1 MYNQAVLKLV
11 LLFLRSWDFYIS
23 DADSSFLWCHRIL
36 TIPFSCG
43 CIFPFLVFDNNTLSY
58 WKSSFLVY
66 ICTSCFVKI
75 TVTSR
80 KCRICHNT
88 QIRICL
94 WKHKILDS
102 KCHQPAKWLNKWV
115 VSDVF
120 HVWSKMGVVYNINEA
135 RQLLTISKIST
146 GYRFNTGS
154 IVFEEHSY
162 SHTGFF
168 VPQLSCSNVI
178 CPFELFLRV
187 VPRNWNWLYYI
198 DSRVLKQFKS
208 RNNWISAATIHH
220 KPTFGSS
227 ASNMTFLLV
236 NRYSFIHSLLNDSIP
251 VKRGRGHN
259 LVGCSSIIYY
269 TYNHPNTGLLTYRSD
284 LVSFGVVG
292 GFGNIDIGSIWPIK
306 IVFAV

>member
-1 MYNQAVLKLV
+1 M
-11 LLFLRSWDFYIS
+11 LFLRSYKFYFK
-23 DADSSFLWCHRIL
+23 DAASLFLWCHRIL

-115 VSDVF
+115 VSGVF
-120 HVWSKMGVVYNINEA
+120 HVWNKMGVVYYINEA

-146 GYRFNTGS
+146 GYRLKTGFNYFWGTY
-154 IVFEEHSY
+154 SY
-162 SHTGFF
+162 SQTGFY
-168 VPQLSCSNVI
+168 VPQLSCSDVLS
-178 CPFELFLRV
+178 PFEQFLWV
-187 VPRNWNWLYYI
+187 VPRNWNWLY
-198 DSRVLKQFKS
+198 
-208 RNNWISAATIHH
+208 
-220 KPTFGSS
+220 G
-227 ASNMTFLLV
+227 
-236 NRYSFIHSLLNDSIP
+236 
-251 VKRGRGHN
+251 
-259 LVGCSSIIYY
+259 
-269 TYNHPNTGLLTYRSD
+269 
-284 LVSFGVVG
+284 
-292 GFGNIDIGSIWPIK
+292 
-306 IVFAV
+306 